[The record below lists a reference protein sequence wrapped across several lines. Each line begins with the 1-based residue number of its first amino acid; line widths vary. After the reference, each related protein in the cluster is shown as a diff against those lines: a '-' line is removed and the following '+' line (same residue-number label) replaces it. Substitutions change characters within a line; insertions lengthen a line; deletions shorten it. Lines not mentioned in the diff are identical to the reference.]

1 MSWLDALSGAERATF
16 EPRFMPRTFRRGETI
31 VFQGDD
37 TFSVGVIDAGHVS
50 VKVSTAHGES
60 VTVTVLGPGTT
71 FGEIAEITRH
81 GRTANLVALDDV
93 KVRILP
99 GGVFEEMRQ
108 RIPAIDRALLLGL
121 AARVDDLSARLAE
134 AAYETVQRRCERRL
148 VELAALFAGKDTKS
162 ASIPLT
168 QADLAGVVGAT
179 RPTINQVLGTLTDE
193 HLITVTRGRI
203 DVPDIEA
210 LRRHAR

>member
-1 MSWLDALSGAERATF
+1 MNWLRELSGSERATF
-16 EPRFMPRTFRRGETI
+16 EPRFLARKFRRGETL

-37 TFSVGVIDAGHVS
+37 SFSVGIIDAGHVA
-50 VKVSTAHGES
+50 VKVATPHGES
-60 VTVTVLGPGTT
+60 VTVTVLGPGGS

-81 GRTANLVALDDV
+81 GRTATLVALNDV

-99 GGVFEEMRQ
+99 GGVFEEMRR
-108 RIPAIDRALLLGL
+108 RIPVIDRSLLLAL
-121 AARVDDLSARLAE
+121 AARVDDLSSRLAE
-134 AAYETVQRRCERRL
+134 AAYETVQRRCEHRL
-148 VELAALFAGKDTKS
+148 VELADLFLETDSRS

-179 RPTINQVLGTLTDE
+179 RPTINQILGALADAGLVL
-193 HLITVTRGRI
+193 VNRGRI
-203 DVPDIEA
+203 EVPDVEA